1 MKRLCVFCG
10 SSLGHSPVFA
20 DCARELGSTLADP
33 NQLNNVLLNLAIVL
47 AGVIGYRSIPVSAL
61 PSYDTPVINVSAV
74 LPGANPDTMA
84 SAVATPLEKAFSNIA
99 GIDSMSSASIT
110 AHMFHQCL
118 PCGFTYRNS
127 CR

>member
-1 MKRLCVFCG
+1 MAVTDFFIHRSVTTTLMMAGLLGFG
-10 SSLGHSPVFA
+10 LISYFSL
-20 DCARELGSTLADP
+20 
-33 NQLNNVLLNLAIVL
+33 
-47 AGVIGYRSIPVSAL
+47 PVSDL
-61 PSYDTPVINVSAV
+61 PPVEYPTIQVTAN

-127 CR
+127 RRYLLKCCLGNRVHRRQRSRALHR